1 MTELAVG
8 LVMIV
13 GLAGTL
19 LPILP
24 GPLVMWLAAVAYG
37 LAEGFGL
44 VGFLALALITL
55 LLLWGAWLSVRIPQ
69 RRAAGSGL
77 SIRAQVLAAVFAVV
91 GFFVIP
97 VVGAAVGFV
106 GGVFLIRYTR
116 ERDVAGAWE
125 STRSALGSLWR
136 AAAAQFG
143 TGVAAAAVWLVWA
156 LSG

>member
-1 MTELAVG
+1 MTELVIG

-24 GPLVMWLAAVAYG
+24 GPLVMWLGALAYG
-37 LAEGFGL
+37 MAEGFGPAGL
-44 VGFLALALITL
+44 LAVVLITL

-69 RRAAGSGL
+69 RRAAGAGL
-77 SIRAQVLAAVFAVV
+77 SLQAQLLAAGLAVV
-91 GFFVIP
+91 GFFLIP
-97 VVGAAVGFV
+97 VVGAPVGFV
-106 GGVFLIRYTR
+106 AGVFVIRYAKVK
-116 ERDVAGAWE
+116 DVGQAWE

-143 TGVAAAAVWLVWA
+143 AGVAAAAVWLVWA